1 VINENTNGDKL
12 NLQNPNLDVKPTTI
26 KMESVIFIKDV
37 KDVSDH
43 LINSELTKVIV
54 KDTILD
60 IEMDECDIS
69 IEEHIN

>member
-1 VINENTNGDKL
+1 MINENTNGDKL